1 MKGYFSQLARHT
13 GLRFPN
19 GANATSPAAGTQRPA
34 PASPLHV
41 EDVTFV
47 PPTATTLGP
56 NNLDVVQHRTP
67 ETTQTTQTHTAEPR
81 TPSAFSEPPSAE
93 VQLSAPQTEPR
104 ESTATPIETKD
115 VRPLSTEHQSP
126 FPGPNV
132 ERDHSFEMP
141 VNGAK
146 LEHVEAKLVAP
157 VSETTSALAS
167 SHEGDQP
174 KVPAQPVSDLDPRD
188 SVEREVLVRQY
199 LREVRAWVAA
209 PPTPIPDIPENPIVE
224 EHDST
229 TEWQPQ
235 RVTTYAPD
243 RAPLSTSPQP
253 AQPDRIDVH
262 ETSLSIG
269 SINIVI
275 EDPKPNV
282 MTIAPAPAAPPAQPQ
297 PQSEPTSLS
306 RYYLQR
312 W

>member
-1 MKGYFSQLARHT
+1 MKDYFSQLARNT
-13 GLRFPN
+13 GLRFPT
-19 GANATSPAAGTQRPA
+19 AAHATPPVRNAQR
-34 PASPLHV
+34 PLHV
-41 EDVTFV
+41 EEVNFV

-56 NNLDVVQHRTP
+56 DKPDVLQHQTRK
-67 ETTQTTQTHTAEPR
+67 TTQTTQTHTAEPR
-81 TPSAFSEPPSAE
+81 TPPAFSEAPSAE
-93 VQLSAPQTEPR
+93 VQLSPPQTEPR
-104 ESTATPIETKD
+104 ESTATPIDIED
-115 VRPLSTEHQSP
+115 VQPLSTEHQSS

-132 ERDHSFEMP
+132 ERDHIFEMP
-141 VNGAK
+141 VDGAK

-157 VSETTSALAS
+157 VSETTSPLAS
-167 SHEGDQP
+167 SQKGDQP

-188 SVEREVLVRQY
+188 PVEREILVRQY

-209 PPTPIPDIPENPIVE
+209 PPTPIPDSPQSQTVE

-229 TEWQPQ
+229 TEWQPE
-235 RVTTYAPD
+235 RVTTKRD
-243 RAPLSTSPQP
+243 RAPLNTSPQP
-253 AQPDRIDVH
+253 DHIDVH

-282 MTIAPAPAAPPAQPQ
+282 MTSAPAPAAPAAQPQ
-297 PQSEPTSLS
+297 PQPEPTNLS